1 MQCDLFKATVVD
13 KTMNTKNAPEVL
25 KLNGGCI
32 IMKYLKDLK
41 ETLKVEEN
49 SKML

>member
-13 KTMNTKNAPEVL
+13 KTKNTKNAPEVL

-32 IMKYLKDLK
+32 IMKYLKDL
-41 ETLKVEEN
+41 TLKVEEN